1 MSKEIRK
8 KSEGV
13 SSFDTEEADLAMWLM
28 NSGYKLICMHPKE
41 GTRHLIYH
49 FAITSNIEKAV
60 SDYYESKKISATDQ
74 FMAAMKSTL
83 KAFEKEERNARKSK

>member
-1 MSKEIRK
+1 MGTVIRNK
-8 KSEGV
+8 NEGI

-49 FAITSNIEKAV
+49 FVITSSIEKAV
-60 SDYYESKKISATDQ
+60 TDYYEQKKGTATDKL
-74 FMAAMKSTL
+74 MTAMKNVL
-83 KAFEKEERNARKSK
+83 KTYETEERNARKSK